1 MTSSPETA
9 SPAGTRL
16 IDRSYCGS
24 AMFNY
29 VVLACCFWRLSS
41 VWGMKN
47 IRHGVARHLR
57 SIGFPEGSGM
67 GIFFAL
73 GVPIDIP
80 NKSVLFSLYFEA
92 NYGVPGEWNSS
103 YYLDEPYLRKR
114 SLDRRMSYDVLVN
127 KLESFGYSGE
137 SCLLKM
143 ICEVANYPLSNN
155 GVLGDILQILFTPSS
170 SQNEG
175 LPSMITE
182 AEYKEDCDNYY
193 EKCPQSPLAL
203 ISKNLNHNI

>member
-24 AMFNY
+24 A
-29 VVLACCFWRLSS
+29 
-41 VWGMKN
+41 
-47 IRHGVARHLR
+47 
-57 SIGFPEGSGM
+57 
-67 GIFFAL
+67 IFFAL

-114 SLDRRMSYDVLVN
+114 SLDRRMAYDVLVN

-143 ICEVANYPLSNN
+143 ICEVTNYPLSNN

-175 LPSMITE
+175 LPSTITE

-193 EKCPQSPLAL
+193 KKCPQSPLAL
-203 ISKNLNHNI
+203 ISKYLNHI